1 MAVEHCHKNSI
12 IHHDLKP
19 ENILISTD
27 KNGII
32 DQVKLAD
39 FGHYRSTSEHLEVD
53 KTTGATLAYAAPE
66 LLKPNEKYD
75 ERIDYWSLGVLLF

>member
-39 FGHYRSTSEHLEVD
+39 FGLSKFLKPSAVL
-53 KTTGATLAYAAPE
+53 KTACGTPGYVAPE
-66 LLKPNEKYD
+66 
-75 ERIDYWSLGVLLF
+75 ILGFQVE